1 MKTKTI
7 FIIIFTILITI
18 FLMMNQDAVEF
29 NFFSIKTEISKL
41 LVIGVCSFAGFIL
54 GYWAAKPKTT
64 VSSYDANDPQET
76 PEDRRNELKKNS
88 DSELSDEDRDY
99 IS

>member
-1 MKTKTI
+1 MTTKTI

-29 NFFSIKTEISKL
+29 NFFSITTPVSKL
-41 LVIGVCSFAGFIL
+41 LVIGICTFVGFVL

-64 VSSYDANDPQET
+64 ISSYDTNDPQGT
-76 PEDRRNELKKNS
+76 PEDRRNELKRN
-88 DSELSDEDRDY
+88 DELSDEDRDY

>member
-7 FIIIFTILITI
+7 LIIIFTILITV

-29 NFFSIKTEISKL
+29 NFFSVKTEISKL
-41 LVIGVCSFAGFIL
+41 LVIGICTFVGFIL
-54 GYWAAKPKTT
+54 GYWVAKPKTT
-64 VSSYDANDPQET
+64 VSSYDTSDPRES
-76 PEDRRNELKKNS
+76 PEDRRNELSRK
-88 DSELSDEDRDY
+88 SELSDEDRDY

>member
-7 FIIIFTILITI
+7 FIIVFTILITV

-29 NFFSIKTEISKL
+29 NFFSVKTEISKL
-41 LVIGVCSFAGFIL
+41 LVIGICTFVGFVL
-54 GYWAAKPKTT
+54 GYWAAKPRTT
-64 VSSYDANDPQET
+64 ISSYDTNDPQGT
-76 PEDRRNELKKNS
+76 PEDRRNELKRN
-88 DSELSDEDRDY
+88 SELSDEDRDY